1 MPSKS
6 WSSGDVL
13 NAADVNSIL
22 ANQVVMT
29 FADSAARDAGFGG
42 AGEPT
47 LADGMVCYLLTDEF
61 QIYDG
66 SEWVTLLNTDLG
78 QPKVVQV
85 VTDKTEDAY
94 TTTSTAFVQITDL
107 TVDITPQLSSST
119 LLVIG
124 TFQVGHSEGTG
135 GFIQVQRGGA
145 AIRLDPAGWFYTG
158 STNSDYSGATV
169 TIVCKELPASVS
181 EQNFTCWYRGEG
193 ATGVAINRS
202 FAGTAG
208 QVGPSTLTVLE
219 LSG

>member
-47 LADGMVCYLLTDEF
+47 LADGMVCYLQTNEF

-66 SEWVTLLNTDLG
+66 SGWVTLLNTDLG

-85 VTDKTEDAY
+85 VTDQTEDTY
-94 TTTSTAFVQITDL
+94 TSTSASFVQITDL
-107 TVDITPQLSSST
+107 TVDITPQLTSST
-119 LLVIG
+119 LLLIG
-124 TFQVGHSEGTG
+124 TFQVGHDDTTG
-135 GFIQVQRGGA
+135 GFVQIQREGS
-145 AIRLDPAGWFYTG
+145 AISLDPAGWFYTG
-158 STNSDYSGATV
+158 SSNSDYSGSCL
-169 TIVCKELPASVS
+169 TIVCKESPASVS
-181 EQNFTCWYRGEG
+181 EQNFTCWYRGESTG
-193 ATGVAINRS
+193 GVAINRS
-202 FAGTAG
+202 WSGTAG